1 MSTDPKPEFIPRE
14 LAEREDQL
22 AGVRAVARLLD
33 TAYVIPG
40 LNVRV
45 GWDSI
50 IGLLLPGVGDAVGLL
65 AGSYILWTA
74 NRLGVPR
81 PVLARMA
88 ANVAADMALGA
99 IPLVGD
105 VADVAWKA
113 NTRNVAL
120 LERAVADPTATRR
133 GSVWYLVGL
142 VALLL
147 LLLAGTIALGVWL
160 GGLLIQALG

>member
-1 MSTDPKPEFIPRE
+1 MSVEPKSEFIPRE
-14 LAEREDQL
+14 LAEKQDQL
-22 AGVRAVARLLD
+22 AGVRAIARLLD
-33 TAYVIPG
+33 SAYVIPG
-40 LNVRV
+40 INVRV

-50 IGLLLPGVGDAVGLL
+50 LGLLLPGAGDVIGLV

-113 NTRNVAL
+113 NTRNVTL
-120 LERAVADPTATRR
+120 LERAVADPTTARR

-142 VALLL
+142 VVLLL
-147 LLLAGTIALGVWL
+147 VFLTSAIALGVWL
-160 GGLLIQALG
+160 GGLVLRAIG